1 MSLFSISSDKN
12 KRMNRTGQVDV
23 MNASKTPAQG
33 FEEDFETTECAKF
46 IEMVQKTEKMF
57 TIENNLLNRIL
68 EDDRVVARK
77 ILERIYDPVLR
88 FLHNEAE
95 VRKWMPLHLF

>member
-95 VRKWMPLHLF
+95 VRK

>member
-1 MSLFSISSDKN
+1 MN
-12 KRMNRTGQVDV
+12 KTGQADAI
-23 MNASKTPAQG
+23 NASKTPAQG
-33 FEEDFETTECAKF
+33 FEEDFETTDCAKF
-46 IEMVQKTEKMF
+46 IEMIQKTEKMF

-68 EDDRVVARK
+68 EDDRMMARK

-95 VRKWMPLHLF
+95 VNKWHLFLNLRLQSI